1 MTISLLDRYLWRQ
14 LGELLAF
21 GVAIFTLLLL
31 VNHLFLVARLVLQQ
45 GAALSVA
52 LQLLVYHLPYVLAFS
67 FPMAM
72 LLGALLA
79 IGRLS
84 DGQEITAMRTSGISL
99 ARIAFSVTAAGILVS
114 AMTLALN
121 EAIVPHAEDRYQQVL
136 TTVLRGLQ
144 RGSVSEQRDV
154 LFREVQEGVESVYFV
169 RRFRRDLQRME
180 GVVVN
185 QFERGVLNRVIEA
198 EVVQYVG
205 GAWEFRDGTMYVF
218 TGGTTVVT
226 QFSRL
231 RVGLQRT
238 PEQIAVPQRD
248 PSEMSIR
255 ELRQYISV
263 LQRSGASA
271 ARYLVQVHFKLAV
284 PMSAALFA
292 LLAVPVGLR
301 PHRSGTSIGLGLTFL
316 VIIGYYIISSVTITL
331 GDNGRLHPVP
341 AAWLPD
347 VVLAIVG
354 LALVRRADR

>member
-1 MTISLLDRYLWRQ
+1 MSIRLLDRYVWRQ
-14 LGELLAF
+14 LGELFTF
-21 GVAIFTLLLL
+21 GVGIFTLLLL
-31 VNHLFLVARLVLQQ
+31 VNHLFLVARIVLEQ
-45 GAALSVA
+45 GAALSDA
-52 LQLLVYHLPYVLAFS
+52 LQLLIYRLPYFLAFS

-72 LLGALLA
+72 LLASLLA

-121 EAIVPHAEDRYQQVL
+121 EGVVPYAEDRYQQVL
-136 TTVLRGLQ
+136 ITGLRE
-144 RGSVSEQRDV
+144 RAAFEQRDV
-154 LFREVQEGVESVYFV
+154 LFRDVQEDVESVYFV
-169 RRFRRDLQRME
+169 RRFRRDQERME

-198 EVVQYVG
+198 GGAQCTG

-218 TGGTTVVT
+218 TGETTVVT

-255 ELRQYISV
+255 ELRAYAGI
-263 LQRSGASA
+263 LRRSGESA
-271 ARYLVQVHFKLAV
+271 TRYLVQIHFKMAV
-284 PMSAALFA
+284 PFSAALFA

-301 PHRSGTSIGLGLTFL
+301 PHRSGTSIGLGLTIL
-316 VIIGYYIISSVTITL
+316 VLIGYYIISSVTITL
-331 GDNGRLHPVP
+331 G
-341 AAWLPD
+341 
-347 VVLAIVG
+347 
-354 LALVRRADR
+354 

>member
-1 MTISLLDRYLWRQ
+1 
-14 LGELLAF
+14 
-21 GVAIFTLLLL
+21 
-31 VNHLFLVARLVLQQ
+31 
-45 GAALSVA
+45 
-52 LQLLVYHLPYVLAFS
+52 
-67 FPMAM
+67 
-72 LLGALLA
+72 
-79 IGRLS
+79 
-84 DGQEITAMRTSGISL
+84 
-99 ARIAFSVTAAGILVS
+99 
-114 AMTLALN
+114 
-121 EAIVPHAEDRYQQVL
+121 
-136 TTVLRGLQ
+136 
-144 RGSVSEQRDV
+144 V
-154 LFREVQEGVESVYFV
+154 LFRDVQEDVESVYFV
-169 RRFRRDLQRME
+169 RRFRRDQERMD

-198 EVVQYVG
+198 EVAQYTG

-218 TGGTTVVT
+218 TGETTVVT

-331 GDNGRLHPVP
+331 GDNGRLHAVP

-347 VVLAIVG
+347 VALAVVG

>member
-14 LGELLAF
+14 LGELFAF
-21 GVAIFTLLLL
+21 GVAIFTTLLL

-52 LQLLVYHLPYVLAFS
+52 LQLLAYHLPYVLAFS

-72 LLGALLA
+72 LQDALLA

-99 ARIAFSVTAAGILVS
+99 ARIALSVTAAGILVS

-121 EAIVPHAEDRYQQVL
+121 EGVVPYAEDRYQQVL
-136 TTVLRGLQ
+136 ISGLRE
-144 RGSVSEQRDV
+144 RAAFEQRDV
-154 LFREVQEGVESVYFV
+154 LFRDVQEDLESVYFV
-169 RRFRRDLQRME
+169 RRFRRDQERME

-198 EVVQYVG
+198 EVAQYTG

-218 TGGTTVVT
+218 TGETTVVT

-316 VIIGYYIISSVTITL
+316 VIIGYYIISAAALPL
-331 GDNGRLHPVP
+331 GENGRLNPVP

-347 VVLAIVG
+347 VVLAVVG
-354 LALVRRADR
+354 LAFVRRADR

>member
-14 LGELLAF
+14 LGELFAF

-45 GAALSVA
+45 GAPVSVA

-72 LLGALLA
+72 LLAALLA

-99 ARIAFSVTAAGILVS
+99 ARIALSVTAAGILVS

-121 EAIVPHAEDRYQQVL
+121 EGVVPYAEDRYQQVL
-136 TTVLRGLQ
+136 ITGLRE
-144 RGSVSEQRDV
+144 RAAFEQRDV
-154 LFREVQEGVESVYFV
+154 LFRDVQEDVESVYFV
-169 RRFRRDLQRME
+169 RRFRRDQERME

-198 EVVQYVG
+198 EVAQYTG

-218 TGGTTVVT
+218 TGETTVVT

-301 PHRSGTSIGLGLTFL
+301 PHRSGTSIGLGLAFL

-347 VVLAIVG
+347 VVLAVVG

>member
-1 MTISLLDRYLWRQ
+1 MTISLLDRYVWRQ
-14 LGELLAF
+14 LAELFAF

-72 LLGALLA
+72 LLASLLA

-99 ARIAFSVTAAGILVS
+99 ARIALSVTAAGVLVS

-121 EAIVPHAEDRYQQVL
+121 EGVVPYAEDRYQQVL
-136 TTVLRGLQ
+136 ITGLRE
-144 RGSVSEQRDV
+144 RSVSEQRDV
-154 LFREVQEGVESVYFV
+154 LFRDVQEGVESVYFV
-169 RRFRRDLQRME
+169 RLFRRDQERME

-185 QFERGVLNRVIEA
+185 QFEGGVLNRVIEA
-198 EVVQYVG
+198 QVAQYIG
-205 GAWEFRDGTMYVF
+205 GVWEFRDGTIYVF
-218 TGGTTVVT
+218 TGETTVVT

-255 ELRQYISV
+255 ELRQYITV
-263 LQRSGASA
+263 LRRSGVSA

-331 GDNGRLHPVP
+331 GDSGRLHPIL

-347 VVLAIVG
+347 VVLAAAG

>member
-14 LGELLAF
+14 LGELFAF

-72 LLGALLA
+72 LLAALLA

-99 ARIAFSVTAAGILVS
+99 GRIALSVTTAGILVS

-121 EAIVPHAEDRYQQVL
+121 EGVVPYAENRYQQVL
-136 TTVLRGLQ
+136 ITGLRE
-144 RGSVSEQRDV
+144 RFASEQRDV
-154 LFREVQEGVESVYFV
+154 LFRDVQEDVESVYFV
-169 RRFRRDLQRME
+169 RRFHRDQQRME

-185 QFERGVLNRVIEA
+185 QFERGVLNRVVEA
-198 EVVQYVG
+198 EVAQYTD
-205 GAWEFRDGTMYVF
+205 GAWVFRDRTMYVF
-218 TGGTTVVT
+218 TGETTVVT
-226 QFSRL
+226 QFARL

-248 PSEMSIR
+248 PSEMSVR

-263 LQRSGASA
+263 LQRSGENA
-271 ARYLVQVHFKLAV
+271 AR
-284 PMSAALFA
+284 
-292 LLAVPVGLR
+292 
-301 PHRSGTSIGLGLTFL
+301 
-316 VIIGYYIISSVTITL
+316 
-331 GDNGRLHPVP
+331 
-341 AAWLPD
+341 
-347 VVLAIVG
+347 
-354 LALVRRADR
+354 

>member
-1 MTISLLDRYLWRQ
+1 MSIRLLDRYVWRQ
-14 LGELLAF
+14 LGEVVTF
-21 GVAIFTLLLL
+21 GVGIFTLLLL
-31 VNHLFLVARLVLQQ
+31 VNRLFLVARLVLQQ
-45 GAALSVA
+45 GAAFSVA
-52 LQLLVYHLPYVLAFS
+52 LQLLIYKLPYLLAYS

-72 LLGALLA
+72 LLAALLA

-99 ARIAFSVTAAGILVS
+99 GRIALSVTTAGILVS

-121 EAIVPHAEDRYQQVL
+121 EGVVPYAENRYQQVL
-136 TTVLRGLQ
+136 IAGLRE
-144 RGSVSEQRDV
+144 RFASEQQDV
-154 LFREVQEGVESVYFV
+154 LFRDVQEDVESVYFV
-169 RRFRRDLQRME
+169 RRFHRDQQRME

-185 QFERGVLNRVIEA
+185 QFERGVLNRVVEA
-198 EVVQYVG
+198 EVAQYTD
-205 GAWEFRDGTMYVF
+205 GAWVFRDGTMYVV
-218 TGGTTVVT
+218 TGETTVVT
-226 QFSRL
+226 QFARL

-255 ELRQYISV
+255 ELRQYITV
-263 LQRSGASA
+263 LRRSGTSA
-271 ARYLVQVHFKLAV
+271 ARYIVQVHFKLAV

-301 PHRSGTSIGLGLTFL
+301 PHRSGTSIGLGLAFL

-347 VVLAIVG
+347 VVLAVVG

>member
-1 MTISLLDRYLWRQ
+1 MSVSLLDRYLWRQ
-14 LGELLAF
+14 LRGLFVF

-31 VNHLFLVARLVLQQ
+31 VNHLFFLARVVLNE
-45 GAALSVA
+45 GATLSAALK
-52 LQLLVYHLPYVLAFS
+52 LLVYRLPYFLAYS

-72 LLGALLA
+72 LLAALLA
-79 IGRLS
+79 VGRLS

-99 ARIAFSVTAAGILVS
+99 ARISLSVTAAGILVS

-121 EAIVPHAEDRYQQVL
+121 EGVVPYAEDRYQQVL
-136 TTVLRGLQ
+136 ITGLRE
-144 RGSVSEQRDV
+144 RAAFEQRDV
-154 LFREVQEGVESVYFV
+154 LFRDVQEDVESVYFV
-169 RRFRRDLQRME
+169 RRFRRDQERME

-198 EVVQYVG
+198 DVAQYTG

-218 TGGTTVVT
+218 TGETTVVT

-301 PHRSGTSIGLGLTFL
+301 PHRSGTSIGLGLAFL

-347 VVLAIVG
+347 VVLAVVG